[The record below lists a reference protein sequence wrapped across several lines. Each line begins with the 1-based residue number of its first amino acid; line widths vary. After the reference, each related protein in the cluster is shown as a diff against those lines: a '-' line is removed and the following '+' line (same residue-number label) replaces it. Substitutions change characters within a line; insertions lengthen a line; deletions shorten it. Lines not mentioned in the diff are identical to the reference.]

1 MINVLLFAGLAALVI
16 WQGSRYRRRRA
27 KRDEASQIA
36 LELEPEICS
45 LIESSD
51 PANDSDGEPAVA
63 SYYPRERERLAR
75 VFPKEPLFAVETFYQ
90 CIEAYRRARL
100 DLLQT
105 MRRDDAASV
114 SLGDKV
120 RAKDLRDRSLKD
132 VYYTGEAAL
141 QAVRTL
147 CGPPAHR

>member
-1 MINVLLFAGLAALVI
+1 MVEILLMAALASLAI
-16 WQGSRYRRRRA
+16 WQWSRYRRRRA
-27 KRDEASQIA
+27 TRDEARRIA
-36 LELEPEICS
+36 GELEPEIRA
-45 LIESSD
+45 LLNSSD
-51 PANDSDGEPAVA
+51 PASGSDGHPTPANFYDA
-63 SYYPRERERLAR
+63 ERERLAR

-90 CIEAYRRARL
+90 CVEAYRQARL
-100 DLLQT
+100 ALLRT
-105 MRRDDAASV
+105 MRQDDAAQV

-147 CGPPAHR
+147 RDPS